1 MKRTPTQALVLGL
14 LGLLGAAPLSW
25 AGDDADRQPARLCD
39 HPAVLVARRGVQ
51 PDPQANFYLH
61 PARLAWSL
69 QRPLEDGEHPAVLVA
84 RHEGHVT
91 IDPNRF
97 ILGHAA
103 GGGPTGL
110 TQ

>member
-14 LGLLGAAPLSW
+14 LAFLGAIPLAW
-25 AGDDADRQPARLCD
+25 AGDDAGRQPARLCD
-39 HPAVLVARRGVQ
+39 HPAVLVARRGVK

-84 RHEGHVT
+84 RHEGDVR
-91 IDPNRF
+91 IDPNQF
-97 ILGHAA
+97 ILGHPA
-103 GGGPTGL
+103 GGAPSAP
-110 TQ
+110 QQ

>member
-1 MKRTPTQALVLGL
+1 MKRTPTQAVILGL
-14 LGLLGAAPLSW
+14 LGVLAAAPLAW
-25 AGDDADRQPARLCD
+25 AGDEPGRQPARLCD

-51 PDPQANFYLH
+51 SDPQASFYLH

-69 QRPLEDGEHPAVLVA
+69 QRPLEEGEHPAVLVA
-84 RHEGHVT
+84 RHEGEVR

-103 GGGPTGL
+103 GGGPAGPH
-110 TQ
+110 Q